1 MRIRSLLAG
10 VALLALC
17 VTQAQA
23 QQGNLPKP
31 VQALPAYPPI
41 VCVTPKWEREPCE
54 NRKEPFK
61 EPFKELGDALNEFF
75 KFLNSNWLGT
85 VLNADTPPPWNG
97 VWPTQKV
104 VLHRGRG
111 GLIGEHA
118 KYFQELAQSGNSVE
132 IRGPCFSAC
141 TLIVA
146 YMPTERLCFDEF
158 ASLNFHHA
166 GGMKVYFSNA
176 EAVAATRWMFQQYP
190 QNIRDWLNAQGGIG
204 KIPSI
209 GWWTLEAPDLW
220 EMGYRKCEYEAPPP
234 MTTPSKL
241 LTTRPRSQLLQN
253 VDEKEWQAARQRA
266 REWIKGQ

>member
-1 MRIRSLLAG
+1 MRLRSLFVG

-17 VTQAQA
+17 VTHAQA

-54 NRKEPFK
+54 SRKDPV
-61 EPFKELGDALNEFF
+61 KELGDALKEFF
-75 KFLNSNWLGT
+75 EFLDWAKTTWLIIAFQSDQPGT
-85 VLNADTPPPWNG
+85 WNG
-97 VWPTQKV
+97 VWPAQKV
-104 VLHRGRG
+104 VLHRGPG
-111 GLIGEHA
+111 GLITEHV
-118 KYFQELAQSGNSVE
+118 KRFQELAQSGDSVE

-146 YMPTERLCFDEF
+146 YVPKERVCFDEF

-176 EAVAATRWMFQQYP
+176 EAVAATRWMFQRYP
-190 QNIRDWLNAQGGIG
+190 PNIRDWLNAQGGIE

-209 GWWTLEAPDLW
+209 GWWTLDAPALW

-234 MTTPSKL
+234 MMPPSRP
-241 LTTRPRSQLLQN
+241 LTTFRPLQN
-253 VDEKEWQAARQRA
+253 VDGKEWQAATQRA